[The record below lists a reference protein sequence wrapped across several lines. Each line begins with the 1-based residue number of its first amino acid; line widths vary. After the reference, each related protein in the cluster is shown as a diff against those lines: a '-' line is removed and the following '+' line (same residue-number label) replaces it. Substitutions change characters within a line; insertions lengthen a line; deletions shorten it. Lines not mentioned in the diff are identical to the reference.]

1 MGGVIL
7 QKLQKAIKLINSSQH
22 ITVFTGAGISVE
34 SGIPPFRGENGLWEK
49 YDPYFL
55 HINYF
60 MKNPKKSWELNK
72 ELFYNML
79 TDCEP
84 NKAHQVVAELEKD
97 GYVHAVIT
105 QNIDNLHQKAGSE
118 NVYKFHGTYKN
129 LVCIECG
136 KKYEF
141 EEDYLKDLPPH
152 CNNCSGILKPD
163 YIFFGE
169 GIPQSAYQA
178 SIKESEEAD
187 LFIVIGTTGQVT
199 PASLIPE
206 MAARNGSYIIEV
218 NTKKS
223 SYTDSITDVFLKG
236 KATEVMEKLYKLLKD
251 KI

>member
-1 MGGVIL
+1 MGGVFL
-7 QKLQKAIKLINSSQH
+7 QKIKEAVKLINNSQH

-72 ELFYNML
+72 ELFYRLL
-79 TDCEP
+79 TDCDP
-84 NKAHQVVAELEKD
+84 NKAHQVVADLEKE
-97 GYVHAVIT
+97 GYVNTVIT
-105 QNIDNLHQKAGSE
+105 QNIDNLHQEAGSE
-118 NVYKFHGTYKN
+118 NVYEFHGTYKR
-129 LVCIECG
+129 LSCVECG

-141 EEDYLKDLPPH
+141 GEDYLKKLPPR
-152 CNNCSGILKPD
+152 CNSCDGILKPD

-169 GIPQSAYQA
+169 GIPQKAYQA
-178 SIKESEEAD
+178 SIKESKEAD
-187 LFIVIGTTGQVT
+187 LFIVIGTTGEVT

-206 MAARNGSYIIEV
+206 MAARNGANIIEV

-223 SYTDSITDVFLKG
+223 SYTDNITDVFLEG
-236 KATEVMEKLYKLLKD
+236 KATKVMESLYKLLKT
-251 KI
+251 KN